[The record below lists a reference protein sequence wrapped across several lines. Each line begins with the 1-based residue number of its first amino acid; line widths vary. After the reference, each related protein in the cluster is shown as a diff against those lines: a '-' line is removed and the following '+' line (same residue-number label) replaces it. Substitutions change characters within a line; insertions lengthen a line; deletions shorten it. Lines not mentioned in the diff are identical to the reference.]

1 MVAGS
6 DEGGAPD
13 SKMLLNKLFEHA
25 PGAVNVRDLKV
36 DAMFVYGKVVTLTGI
51 CWSSVLG
58 CICTSPMANSIIIRF
73 AIGEIVDACSEFC
86 HRVLINIL
94 CLHVNLVVKYLF
106 SNNYPSLRNDIVSRR
121 LKSSNVS
128 SFCEW
133 TRSRWKNILWVH
145 TFFLDLFAFRP
156 FVGLGQTWKF
166 AFIIPD
172 DLENEFGAFDTRLAF
187 WFVTCAVTFIVLLT
201 SKIFLHFQELL
212 LSCKWIYFGEWGVED
227 NQF

>member
-1 MVAGS
+1 MTNDFSVQVPYAKPIPKNFQAQWNEQRSSKDILSEFTNRFSVSFFVISNWKFLILYSFMVAGS

-128 SFCEW
+128 SFCE
-133 TRSRWKNILWVH
+133 
-145 TFFLDLFAFRP
+145 
-156 FVGLGQTWKF
+156 
-166 AFIIPD
+166 
-172 DLENEFGAFDTRLAF
+172 
-187 WFVTCAVTFIVLLT
+187 
-201 SKIFLHFQELL
+201 
-212 LSCKWIYFGEWGVED
+212 
-227 NQF
+227 